1 MPLKIKKRKINK
13 HNSVD
18 KNCQSHSPQL
28 IVWAYSFY
36 IYDISN
42 LFLAKHYLVSRRID
56 ELLMICDFVNIYEPS
71 FSHIWKTFVPAPNR
85 FAESVRTLRVL
96 FILLDYAYL
105 CICLYNPFR
114 NLFNYKYE
122 HFTTQQT
129 LIVIVDFVCTVLT
142 YNSCIIQTKVLHYN
156 ISMDLY

>member
-1 MPLKIKKRKINK
+1 MSIAFAATNRLSVFVLYLRHIESFPRKTLFSFTPNRWIINDMWYCK
-13 HNSVD
+13 YLWT
-18 KNCQSHSPQL
+18 K
-28 IVWAYSFY
+28 
-36 IYDISN
+36 
-42 LFLAKHYLVSRRID
+42 LFPHLENFCARAK
-56 ELLMICDFVNIYEPS
+56 
-71 FSHIWKTFVPAPNR
+71 R